1 LTADTVKGKQ
11 TVSAPLVRTRILP
24 SGVLIMVLIRF
35 LVELNSITNKILYV
49 LSSFKIR
56 RVISYNDYFIIVT
69 PIYLAALSNESSS
82 GLEAR

>member
-1 LTADTVKGKQ
+1 LTADTVNGKQ

>member
-1 LTADTVKGKQ
+1 MTADTVNGKQ

>member
-1 LTADTVKGKQ
+1 
-11 TVSAPLVRTRILP
+11 
-24 SGVLIMVLIRF
+24 MVLIRF

-69 PIYLAALSNESSS
+69 PIYLAAFSNESSS